1 MNFPLFIDLKDKKVL
16 IVGAGAIAARRATVL
31 VEFGAKVTVVAPEA
45 GSGVQVNHA
54 AELKSFTDVGDSV
67 LEQYAQPDK
76 CAAGEKSPW
85 ECRTILVRKLAEAGR
100 LVWKRHAFCEQD
112 LKELNQFFLV
122 IAATDDPAVND
133 HIVQLCHERHILVNH
148 AGDQTQCDFQFPA
161 IVQKGPVVIG
171 VNANGKDHGLVKRVA
186 ERLREWIAREK
197 F

>member
-45 GSGVQVNHA
+45 GDRVQEQSSA
-54 AELKSFTDVGDSV
+54 IAGDFV
-67 LEQYAQPDK
+67 PTQHAQPGK
-76 CAAGEKSPW
+76 CAADEKSPW
-85 ECRTILVRKLAEAGR
+85 ECRTIPVRELADTGR
-100 LVWKRHAFCEQD
+100 LVWKQHAFGEQD
-112 LKELNQFFLV
+112 LEALNQSFFV

-133 HIVQLCHERHILVNH
+133 HIVQLCHERHIPVNH
-148 AGDQTQCDFQFPA
+148 AGDQSQCDFQFPA

-171 VNANGKDHGLVKRVA
+171 VNAGGKDHGLVRRVA
-186 ERLREWIAREK
+186 AGLREWMAKTK

>member
-31 VEFGAKVTVVAPEA
+31 VEFGAKVTVMAPEA

-54 AELKSFTDVGDSV
+54 AELKSFTAVGDSV

-85 ECRTILVRKLAEAGR
+85 ECRTIPVRKLAGAGR

-112 LKELNQFFLV
+112 LEELNQFFLV

-133 HIVQLCHERHILVNH
+133 HIVQLCHERHIPVNH

-171 VNANGKDHGLVKRVA
+171 VNANGKDHGLVKHVA